1 MRRINCYNHD
11 FSVNRKGLFLMHIF
25 LCEDSIDGIFTG
37 IYDAWA
43 SRYGHKNIKL
53 CINDT
58 ITYELFSEYIT
69 VTPDS
74 EKSEKVGRTIIAR
87 LGMEVYQDILQA
99 VLAHDDKKKNEQPD
113 KADCIYR
120 TLLYGF
126 SLADGHR
133 ILQALGNPYIARVFE
148 LSRSTGN
155 EAHHL
160 LGFLRFQELENG
172 VLFSAIHPK
181 NQVISVLAEHF
192 ADRLPQEHF
201 MIYDATHQIAA
212 IHKAGSGYFLTD
224 ASNLNPDVITRLSP
238 AEKEYQK
245 LWCGFFDSISIEARK
260 NPKLQSQN
268 IPKRFWKD
276 TVELASDK

>member
-1 MRRINCYNHD
+1 
-11 FSVNRKGLFLMHIF
+11 MHIF

-74 EKSEKVGRTIIAR
+74 EKSKKVGRTIIAR

-99 VLAHDDKKKNEQPD
+99 VLAHDDKKKNEYPD

-126 SLADGHR
+126 SLPDGHR

-212 IHKAGSGYFLTD
+212 IHKAGSGYFLMD

-245 LWCGFFDSISIEARK
+245 LWCGFFDSIAIEARK

-276 TVELASDK
+276 TVELASGK

>member
-99 VLAHDDKKKNEQPD
+99 VLAHDDKKKNEHPD

-172 VLFSAIHPK
+172 VLFSTIHPK

-192 ADRLPQEHF
+192 TDRLPQEHF

-212 IHKAGSGYFLTD
+212 IRKAGSGYFLTD

-245 LWCGFFDSISIEARK
+245 LWCGFFDSIAIEARK

-276 TVELASDK
+276 TVELASGK

>member
-1 MRRINCYNHD
+1 MY
-11 FSVNRKGLFLMHIF
+11 IF

-69 VTPDS
+69 VSPDS

-87 LGMEVYQDILQA
+87 LGLEAYQDILQA
-99 VLAHDDKKKNEQPD
+99 ILAQDDKKKKEQPD

-126 SLADGHR
+126 SLPDGHR

-172 VLFSAIHPK
+172 VLFSTIHPK

-192 ADRLPQEHF
+192 TDRLPQEHF

-224 ASNLNPDVITRLSP
+224 ASNLNQDIITRLSP

-245 LWCGFFDSISIEARK
+245 LWCGFFESIAIEARK

-268 IPKRFWKD
+268 IPKHFWKD
-276 TVELASDK
+276 TVELASGK

>member
-99 VLAHDDKKKNEQPD
+99 VLAHDDKKKNEHPD

-172 VLFSAIHPK
+172 VLFSTIHPK

-192 ADRLPQEHF
+192 TDRLPQEHF
-201 MIYDATHQIAA
+201 MIYDSTHQIAA
-212 IHKAGSGYFLTD
+212 IHKAGSRYFLTD

-245 LWCGFFDSISIEARK
+245 LWCGFFDSIAIEARK

-276 TVELASDK
+276 TVELASGK

>member
-1 MRRINCYNHD
+1 MRRINRYNHD

-43 SRYGHKNIKL
+43 CRYGHKNIKL

-74 EKSEKVGRTIIAR
+74 EKSKKVGRTIIAR

-99 VLAHDDKKKNEQPD
+99 VLAHDDKKKNDHPD

-126 SLADGHR
+126 SLPDGHR

-155 EAHHL
+155 EVHHL

-172 VLFSAIHPK
+172 VLFSTIHPK

-192 ADRLPQEHF
+192 TDRLPQEHF

-212 IHKAGSGYFLTD
+212 IHKAGSRYFLTD
-224 ASNLNPDVITRLSP
+224 ASNLNPDIITRLSP

-245 LWCGFFDSISIEARK
+245 LWCGFFDSIAIEARK

-276 TVELASDK
+276 TVELASGK

>member
-74 EKSEKVGRTIIAR
+74 EKSKKVGRTIIAR

-99 VLAHDDKKKNEQPD
+99 VLAHDDKKKNEHPD

-172 VLFSAIHPK
+172 VLFSTIHPK

-192 ADRLPQEHF
+192 TDRLPQEHF

-212 IHKAGSGYFLTD
+212 IHKAGSRYFLTD

-245 LWCGFFDSISIEARK
+245 LWCGFFDSIAIEARK

-276 TVELASDK
+276 TVELASGK

>member
-1 MRRINCYNHD
+1 
-11 FSVNRKGLFLMHIF
+11 MHIF
-25 LCEDSIDGIFTG
+25 LCEDSVDGIFTG

-53 CINDT
+53 SINEA

-99 VLAHDDKKKNEQPD
+99 VLAHDEKKKNEQPD

-126 SLADGHR
+126 SLPDGHL

-238 AEKEYQK
+238 AEEEYQK
-245 LWCGFFDSISIEARK
+245 LWCGFFDSIAIEARK

-276 TVELASDK
+276 TVELSSGK

>member
-1 MRRINCYNHD
+1 
-11 FSVNRKGLFLMHIF
+11 MHIF

-43 SRYGHKNIKL
+43 SRYGHQNIKL

-87 LGMEVYQDILQA
+87 LCMEVYQDILQA
-99 VLAHDDKKKNEQPD
+99 VLAHDDKKKNEHPD

-172 VLFSAIHPK
+172 VLFSTIHPK

-192 ADRLPQEHF
+192 TDRLPQEHF

-224 ASNLNPDVITRLSP
+224 ASNLNPYVITRLSP

-245 LWCGFFDSISIEARK
+245 LWCGFFDSVAIEARK

-276 TVELASDK
+276 TVELASGK

>member
-74 EKSEKVGRTIIAR
+74 EKSKKVGRTIIAR

-99 VLAHDDKKKNEQPD
+99 VLAHDDKKKNEHPD

-201 MIYDATHQIAA
+201 MIYDATYQIAA

-245 LWCGFFDSISIEARK
+245 LWCGFFDSIAIEARK

>member
-1 MRRINCYNHD
+1 
-11 FSVNRKGLFLMHIF
+11 MHIF

-53 CINDT
+53 SINEA

-99 VLAHDDKKKNEQPD
+99 VLAHDEKKKNEQPD

-126 SLADGHR
+126 SLPDGHR
-133 ILQALGNPYIARVFE
+133 ILQALGNPYIAIVFE

-212 IHKAGSGYFLTD
+212 IHKASSGYFLTD

-238 AEKEYQK
+238 AEEEYQK
-245 LWCGFFDSISIEARK
+245 LWCGFFDSIAIEARK

-276 TVELASDK
+276 TVELSSGK

>member
-1 MRRINCYNHD
+1 
-11 FSVNRKGLFLMHIF
+11 MHIF

-69 VTPDS
+69 VAPDS

-126 SLADGHR
+126 SLPDGHR
-133 ILQALGNPYIARVFE
+133 ILQSLGNPYIARVFE

-172 VLFSAIHPK
+172 VLFSTIHPK

-192 ADRLPQEHF
+192 TDRLPQEHF

-212 IHKAGSGYFLTD
+212 IRKAGSGYFLTD
-224 ASNLNPDVITRLSP
+224 ASNLNQEVITWLSP
-238 AEKEYQK
+238 AEKDYQK
-245 LWCGFFDSISIEARK
+245 LWCGFFDSIAIEARK

-276 TVELASDK
+276 TVELASGK

>member
-1 MRRINCYNHD
+1 
-11 FSVNRKGLFLMHIF
+11 MHIF

-74 EKSEKVGRTIIAR
+74 EKSEKVGCTIIAR

-99 VLAHDDKKKNEQPD
+99 VLAHDDKKKNEHPD

-172 VLFSAIHPK
+172 VLFSTIHPK

-192 ADRLPQEHF
+192 TDRLPQEHF

-212 IHKAGSGYFLTD
+212 IHKAGSRYFLTD

-245 LWCGFFDSISIEARK
+245 LWCDFFDSIAIEARK

-276 TVELASDK
+276 TVELASGK

>member
-1 MRRINCYNHD
+1 
-11 FSVNRKGLFLMHIF
+11 MHIF

-43 SRYGHKNIKL
+43 SRYGHKNVKL

-74 EKSEKVGRTIIAR
+74 EKSQKVGRTIIAR

-99 VLAHDDKKKNEQPD
+99 VLAHDDKKKNEHPD

-126 SLADGHR
+126 SLPDGHR

-224 ASNLNPDVITRLSP
+224 ASNLNPEVITRLSP

-245 LWCGFFDSISIEARK
+245 LWCGFFDSIAIEARK

>member
-1 MRRINCYNHD
+1 
-11 FSVNRKGLFLMHIF
+11 MHIF

-74 EKSEKVGRTIIAR
+74 EKSKKVGRTIIAR

-99 VLAHDDKKKNEQPD
+99 VLTHDDKKKNEYPD

-126 SLADGHR
+126 SLPDGHR

-192 ADRLPQEHF
+192 ADRLPQENF
-201 MIYDATHQIAA
+201 MIYDGTRKLALIHRAGAFDFLIA
-212 IHKAGSGYFLTD
+212 D
-224 ASNLNPDVITRLSP
+224 ASALDQNLIQNYSDSEL
-238 AEKEYQK
+238 EYQK
-245 LWCGFFDSISIEARK
+245 LWCGFFDSIAIEARK

-276 TVELASDK
+276 TVELASGK

>member
-1 MRRINCYNHD
+1 
-11 FSVNRKGLFLMHIF
+11 MHIF
-25 LCEDSIDGIFTG
+25 LCEDSVDGIFTG

-53 CINDT
+53 SINEA

-99 VLAHDDKKKNEQPD
+99 VLAHDEKKKNEQPD

-126 SLADGHR
+126 SLPDGHR

-155 EAHHL
+155 ETHHL

-212 IHKAGSGYFLTD
+212 IHKAGSGYFLMD

-245 LWCGFFDSISIEARK
+245 LWCGFFDSIAIEARK

-276 TVELASDK
+276 TVELSSGK

>member
-1 MRRINCYNHD
+1 MR
-11 FSVNRKGLFLMHIF
+11 IF

-53 CINDT
+53 SINDT

-99 VLAHDDKKKNEQPD
+99 VLAHDEKKKNEEPD

-126 SLADGHR
+126 SLPDGHR

-212 IHKAGSGYFLTD
+212 IHKAGNGYFLTD

-238 AEKEYQK
+238 AEEEYQK
-245 LWCGFFDSISIEARK
+245 LWCGFFDSIAIEARK

-276 TVELASDK
+276 TVELSSGK

>member
-53 CINDT
+53 YINDT

-74 EKSEKVGRTIIAR
+74 EKSKKVGRTIIAR

-99 VLAHDDKKKNEQPD
+99 VLAHDDKKKNEHPD
-113 KADCIYR
+113 KAECIYR

-212 IHKAGSGYFLTD
+212 IHKAGSEYFLTD

-245 LWCGFFDSISIEARK
+245 LWCGFFDSIAIEARK

-276 TVELASDK
+276 TVELASGK

>member
-1 MRRINCYNHD
+1 
-11 FSVNRKGLFLMHIF
+11 MHIF

-74 EKSEKVGRTIIAR
+74 EKSKKVGRTIIAR

-99 VLAHDDKKKNEQPD
+99 VLAHDDKKKNKHPD

-172 VLFSAIHPK
+172 VLFSTIRPK

-192 ADRLPQEHF
+192 TDRLPQEHF
-201 MIYDATHQIAA
+201 MIYDVTHQIAA

-245 LWCGFFDSISIEARK
+245 LWCGFFDSIAIEARK

-276 TVELASDK
+276 TVELASGK

>member
-53 CINDT
+53 YINDT

-74 EKSEKVGRTIIAR
+74 EKSKKVGRTIIAR

-99 VLAHDDKKKNEQPD
+99 VLAHDDKKKNEHPD

-212 IHKAGSGYFLTD
+212 IHKAGSEYFLTD

-245 LWCGFFDSISIEARK
+245 LWCGFFDSIAIEARK

-276 TVELASDK
+276 TVELASGK